1 VNDPTLSNS
10 SSPPFPPRVCA
21 VVVTFRR
28 PQLLRECLHA
38 LGSQT
43 RPVDHV
49 LVIDNASDDGTP
61 DAVRGEFP
69 GVEVVELRENGG
81 GAGGFHEGMKRA
93 YDAGYD
99 WFWLMDDDGRPAPDC
114 LEQLLA
120 PSHPLSAMVPLQQ
133 NSDGKQYGFFRWR
146 GRGVDVTAQVVEGGK
161 PVKGD
166 YAFAFV
172 GPLISRAVAQKVGF
186 PRADFF
192 IWFDDWEYALRVRH
206 RSRADVI
213 LVPDALFFHDFGGK
227 EREFSFLGRRTLRSE
242 QPPWKTY
249 YEARNQLWTMTRSR
263 RRPRE
268 LPVYARTHF
277 NALAGDLLFSPDR
290 WERARLRLRGVLDG
304 VLGRMGKRVS
314 PSSPKGRPS

>member
-1 VNDPTLSNS
+1 MTTDSRRS
-10 SSPPFPPRVCA
+10 GERVCA

-28 PQLLRECLHA
+28 PQLLRECLRA
-38 LGSQT
+38 LESQT
-43 RPVDHV
+43 RPVDHI
-49 LVIDNASDDGTP
+49 LVIDNASGDETP
-61 DAVRGEFP
+61 DIVRDEFARA
-69 GVEVVELRENGG
+69 ELVQLETNSG
-81 GAGGFHEGMKRA
+81 GAGGFAEGTKRA
-93 YDAGYD
+93 FEAGFD
-99 WFWLMDDDGRPAPDC
+99 WMWLMDDDGRPAPDC

-120 PSHPLSAMVPLQQ
+120 PAHPLAAMVPLQQ

-146 GRGVDVTAQVVEGGK
+146 GRGVDVTPEVVRGAV

-172 GPLISRAVAQKVGF
+172 GPLISRKVVEKIGL

-206 RSRADVI
+206 RSRADII
-213 LVPDALFFHDFGGK
+213 LVPGALFHHDFGGK
-227 EREFSFLGRRTLRSE
+227 EREFSFLGRKTWRSE

-268 LPVYARTHF
+268 IAVYARTHF
-277 NALAGDLLFSPDR
+277 NALAGDILFSPDR
-290 WERARLRLRGVLDG
+290 WERAALRLRGAFDG
-304 VLGRMGKRVS
+304 ALGRMGKRVS
-314 PSSPKGRPS
+314 PPSSAAKKS